1 MLTSS
6 SLASA
11 CLNYYRDAAINACY
25 ALKDAVVSFYE
36 THICPLMEAV
46 STFVVSATAF
56 ITINAIVP
64 AGIQTP
70 FVSLPAYV
78 LLFPA
83 FVDASRCFLAK
94 FLAKIFPSF
103 IARHMADHLVFQYA
117 TFQNWTFMIFMLLIV
132 GNLTVIL
139 VKYLKRRFWD

>member
-11 CLNYYRDAAINACY
+11 CLKYYRDAAI
-25 ALKDAVVSFYE
+25 ALKDAVVSFCE
-36 THICPLMEAV
+36 THIYTLMEAV
-46 STFVVSATAF
+46 STFVVSATEF
-56 ITINAIVP
+56 ITTNAIVP
-64 AGIQTP
+64 AGLQTP
-70 FVSLPAYV
+70 FVALPAYV

-83 FVDASRCFLAK
+83 VVDASRCFLAK
-94 FLAKIFPSF
+94 VLSKVFPSL

-139 VKYLKRRFWD
+139 VKYLKNRFWD